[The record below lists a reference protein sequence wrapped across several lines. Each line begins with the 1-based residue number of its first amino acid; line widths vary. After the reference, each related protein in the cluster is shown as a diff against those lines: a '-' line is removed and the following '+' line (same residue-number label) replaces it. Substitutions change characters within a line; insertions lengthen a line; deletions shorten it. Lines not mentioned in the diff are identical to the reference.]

1 MNTATHATA
10 PQGAQHP
17 ELESLLAQVEAA
29 LAALGDALRL
39 RDSAAIDVQAQ
50 NLQRALEQ
58 TVNAFARAARAI
70 GGVPAPLRA
79 RLVQAS
85 GQVAAQR
92 ESLMRA
98 TVALDRAIDTLM
110 PQDSSSASTN
120 VYGQRGWSGTS
131 AYRS

>member
-1 MNTATHATA
+1 MNALTNAPA

-17 ELESLLAQVEAA
+17 ELEALLGQVETA

-39 RDSAAIDVQAQ
+39 RDSAGIDAQAQ

-58 TVNAFARAARAI
+58 TVNAFARAARVS

-79 RLVQAS
+79 RLVRAS

-110 PQDSSSASTN
+110 PKDSSSASAN
-120 VYGQRGWSGTS
+120 VYGQRGWSGAS